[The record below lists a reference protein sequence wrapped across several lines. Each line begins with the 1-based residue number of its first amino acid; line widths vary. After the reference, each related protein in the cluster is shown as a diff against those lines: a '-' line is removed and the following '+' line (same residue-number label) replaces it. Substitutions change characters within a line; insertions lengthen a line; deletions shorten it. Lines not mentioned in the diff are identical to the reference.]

1 MEGRFFKA
9 IRLLVVTTIIIIV
22 GVFCIKKVSNSLE
35 QKKYEDTTND
45 VTFSDLACIQCR
57 KEKTMSIQLDTTRL
71 AGSIQM
77 SAPDLPAPT
86 EQGKALAALLGG
98 KSVTVTDGSMSDLEA
113 LVAKLKSE
121 SERTRFLM
129 LMTSL
134 ASIGRSLDEA
144 QKSTLE
150 SGLALAEKLSELE
163 GDLKGYTDDEAKT
176 KAEMAI
182 LEAKIDQLKKMIEQ
196 AVKDG
201 KDHNKMVEEQKL
213 VREEL
218 VAKEKTMD
226 DIQGK
231 IAKTKNEIAE
241 VKGKISAIV
250 NSIGENTLKTI
261 ASELTTLTPQEKAE
275 SAAEA
280 RKEAEKLAANDPLN
294 AIRDSLDKIERE
306 LTDTIEA
313 NRIATV

>member
-1 MEGRFFKA
+1 
-9 IRLLVVTTIIIIV
+9 
-22 GVFCIKKVSNSLE
+22 
-35 QKKYEDTTND
+35 
-45 VTFSDLACIQCR
+45 
-57 KEKTMSIQLDTTRL
+57 MSIQLDTTRL

-86 EQGKALAALLGG
+86 EQGNALAALLGG

-163 GDLKGYTDDEAKT
+163 GDLKGYTDDASKT
-176 KAEMAI
+176 RGEMLI

-261 ASELTTLTPQEKAE
+261 ASELTTLTPPEKAE

>member
-1 MEGRFFKA
+1 
-9 IRLLVVTTIIIIV
+9 
-22 GVFCIKKVSNSLE
+22 
-35 QKKYEDTTND
+35 
-45 VTFSDLACIQCR
+45 
-57 KEKTMSIQLDTTRL
+57 MSIQLDTTRL

-98 KSVTVTDGSMSDLEA
+98 ASLTVTSAEMSDLEA

-134 ASIGRSLDEA
+134 TSIGQSLDAA
-144 QKSTLE
+144 QKSALE
-150 SGLALAEKLSELE
+150 SGLALAEKLGELE
-163 GDLKGYTDDEAKT
+163 GDLKGYTDDASKT
-176 KAEMAI
+176 RGEMLI
-182 LEAKIDQLKKMIEQ
+182 LEAKIDQLQKLIDQ

-201 KDHNKMVEEQKL
+201 KEHNELVAEQKR

-261 ASELTTLTPQEKAE
+261 ASELTTLTPQEAE

>member
-1 MEGRFFKA
+1 
-9 IRLLVVTTIIIIV
+9 
-22 GVFCIKKVSNSLE
+22 
-35 QKKYEDTTND
+35 
-45 VTFSDLACIQCR
+45 
-57 KEKTMSIQLDTTRL
+57 MSIQLDTTRL

-98 KSVTVTDGSMSDLEA
+98 KSLTVTDGSMSDLEA

-134 ASIGRSLDEA
+134 TSIGQSLDAA

-196 AVKDG
+196 AVEDG

-231 IAKTKNEIAE
+231 IA
-241 VKGKISAIV
+241 
-250 NSIGENTLKTI
+250 
-261 ASELTTLTPQEKAE
+261 
-275 SAAEA
+275 
-280 RKEAEKLAANDPLN
+280 
-294 AIRDSLDKIERE
+294 
-306 LTDTIEA
+306 
-313 NRIATV
+313 

>member
-1 MEGRFFKA
+1 
-9 IRLLVVTTIIIIV
+9 
-22 GVFCIKKVSNSLE
+22 
-35 QKKYEDTTND
+35 
-45 VTFSDLACIQCR
+45 
-57 KEKTMSIQLDTTRL
+57 MSIQLDTTRL

-98 KSVTVTDGSMSDLEA
+98 ASLTVTSAEMSDLEA

-134 ASIGRSLDEA
+134 TSIGQSLDAA
-144 QKSTLE
+144 QKSALE
-150 SGLALAEKLSELE
+150 SGLALAEKLGELE
-163 GDLKGYTDDEAKT
+163 GDLKGYTDDASKT
-176 KAEMAI
+176 RGEMLI

-201 KDHNKMVEEQKL
+201 KEHNELVAEQKR

-226 DIQGK
+226 DIQGN
-231 IAKTKNEIAE
+231 IAKTKNEISD

-250 NSIGENTLKTI
+250 SSVGENTLKTI
-261 ASELTTLTPQEKAE
+261 ASELTTLTPPEKAE

-306 LTDTIEA
+306 LTDTIQQ
-313 NRIATV
+313 NRIETV

>member
-1 MEGRFFKA
+1 
-9 IRLLVVTTIIIIV
+9 
-22 GVFCIKKVSNSLE
+22 
-35 QKKYEDTTND
+35 
-45 VTFSDLACIQCR
+45 
-57 KEKTMSIQLDTTRL
+57 MSIQLDTSRL
-71 AGSIQM
+71 AGTVQT
-77 SAPDLPAPT
+77 SAQDVTTASGST
-86 EQGKALAALLGG
+86 KALAALLGG
-98 KSVTVTDGSMSDLEA
+98 TSVNVTNGAMTDLEA
-113 LVAKLKSE
+113 LVAKLKNE
-121 SERTRFLM
+121 NERTRFSM

-134 ASIGRSLDEA
+134 ASIGQSLDAA
-144 QKSTLE
+144 QRQTLE
-150 SGLALAEKLSELE
+150 QGLALAKKLDELDKTLDKLV
-163 GDLKGYTDDEAKT
+163 GKEAKAT
-176 KAEMAI
+176 AEAAI
-182 LEAKIDQLKKMIEQ
+182 LQAQIKSLQEQIDQ
-196 AVKDG
+196 AVQDG

-261 ASELTTLTPQEKAE
+261 ASELTTLTPPEKAE

>member
-1 MEGRFFKA
+1 
-9 IRLLVVTTIIIIV
+9 
-22 GVFCIKKVSNSLE
+22 
-35 QKKYEDTTND
+35 
-45 VTFSDLACIQCR
+45 
-57 KEKTMSIQLDTTRL
+57 MSIQLDTTRL

-163 GDLKGYTDDEAKT
+163 GDLKGYTDDASKT
-176 KAEMAI
+176 RGEMLI

>member
-1 MEGRFFKA
+1 
-9 IRLLVVTTIIIIV
+9 
-22 GVFCIKKVSNSLE
+22 
-35 QKKYEDTTND
+35 
-45 VTFSDLACIQCR
+45 
-57 KEKTMSIQLDTTRL
+57 MSIQLDTTRL
-71 AGSIQM
+71 AGSVHM
-77 SAPDLPAPT
+77 SAPELPAPT

-98 KSVTVTDGSMSDLEA
+98 KSVTVTDGSVSDLEA

-163 GDLKGYTDDEAKT
+163 GDLKGYTDDASKT
-176 KAEMAI
+176 RGEMLI

-306 LTDTIEA
+306 LTDTIQQ
-313 NRIATV
+313 NRIETV

>member
-1 MEGRFFKA
+1 
-9 IRLLVVTTIIIIV
+9 
-22 GVFCIKKVSNSLE
+22 
-35 QKKYEDTTND
+35 
-45 VTFSDLACIQCR
+45 
-57 KEKTMSIQLDTTRL
+57 
-71 AGSIQM
+71 M

-98 KSVTVTDGSMSDLEA
+98 ASLTVTSAEMSDLEA

-134 ASIGRSLDEA
+134 TSIGQSLDEA

-150 SGLALAEKLSELE
+150 SGLALAEKLGELE
-163 GDLKGYTDDEAKT
+163 GDLKGYTDDASKT
-176 KAEMAI
+176 RGEMLI

-261 ASELTTLTPQEKAE
+261 ASDIATLAAPEKAE
-275 SAAEA
+275 RPAETEKA
-280 RKEAEKLAANDPLN
+280 EKKEALNDPLS
-294 AIRDSLDKIERE
+294 AIRESLDRIERD
-306 LTDTIEA
+306 LTETIER

>member
-1 MEGRFFKA
+1 
-9 IRLLVVTTIIIIV
+9 
-22 GVFCIKKVSNSLE
+22 
-35 QKKYEDTTND
+35 
-45 VTFSDLACIQCR
+45 
-57 KEKTMSIQLDTTRL
+57 MSIQLDTTRL

-182 LEAKIDQLKKMIEQ
+182 LEAKIDQLQKLIDQ
-196 AVKDG
+196 AVEDG
-201 KDHNKMVEEQKL
+201 KEHNELVAEQKR

-226 DIQGK
+226 DIQGN
-231 IAKTKNEIAE
+231 IAKTKNEISD

-250 NSIGENTLKTI
+250 SSVGENTLKTI

-275 SAAEA
+275 SAAEE

>member
-1 MEGRFFKA
+1 
-9 IRLLVVTTIIIIV
+9 
-22 GVFCIKKVSNSLE
+22 
-35 QKKYEDTTND
+35 
-45 VTFSDLACIQCR
+45 
-57 KEKTMSIQLDTTRL
+57 MSIQLDTTRL
-71 AGSIQM
+71 AGTAQM

-98 KSVTVTDGSMSDLEA
+98 ASLTVTSAEMSDLEA

-134 ASIGRSLDEA
+134 TSIGQSLDEA
-144 QKSTLE
+144 QKSALE

-163 GDLKGYTDDEAKT
+163 GALKGYTDDEAKT

-196 AVKDG
+196 AVEDG

-280 RKEAEKLAANDPLN
+280 SKEAEKLAANDPLN

-306 LTDTIEA
+306 LTDTIQQ
-313 NRIATV
+313 NRIETV

>member
-1 MEGRFFKA
+1 MKA
-9 IRLLVVTTIIIIV
+9 
-22 GVFCIKKVSNSLE
+22 
-35 QKKYEDTTND
+35 
-45 VTFSDLACIQCR
+45 
-57 KEKTMSIQLDTTRL
+57 
-71 AGSIQM
+71 
-77 SAPDLPAPT
+77 
-86 EQGKALAALLGG
+86 GG
-98 KSVTVTDGSMSDLEA
+98 
-113 LVAKLKSE
+113 
-121 SERTRFLM
+121 
-129 LMTSL
+129 
-134 ASIGRSLDEA
+134 
-144 QKSTLE
+144 
-150 SGLALAEKLSELE
+150 E

-182 LEAKIDQLKKMIEQ
+182 LEAKIDQLQKLIDQ
-196 AVKDG
+196 AVEDG
-201 KDHNKMVEEQKL
+201 KEHNELVAEQKR

-231 IAKTKNEIAE
+231 IAKTKNEISE

-261 ASELTTLTPQEKAE
+261 ASELTTLTPPEKAE

>member
-1 MEGRFFKA
+1 
-9 IRLLVVTTIIIIV
+9 
-22 GVFCIKKVSNSLE
+22 
-35 QKKYEDTTND
+35 
-45 VTFSDLACIQCR
+45 
-57 KEKTMSIQLDTTRL
+57 
-71 AGSIQM
+71 M
-77 SAPDLPAPT
+77 SAPDLPAPS

-98 KSVTVTDGSMSDLEA
+98 ASLTVTSAEMSDLEA

-163 GDLKGYTDDEAKT
+163 GDLKGYTDDASKT
-176 KAEMAI
+176 RGEMLI

-261 ASELTTLTPQEKAE
+261 ASELTTLTPPEKAE

-306 LTDTIEA
+306 LTDTIQQ
-313 NRIATV
+313 NRIETV

>member
-1 MEGRFFKA
+1 
-9 IRLLVVTTIIIIV
+9 
-22 GVFCIKKVSNSLE
+22 
-35 QKKYEDTTND
+35 
-45 VTFSDLACIQCR
+45 
-57 KEKTMSIQLDTTRL
+57 
-71 AGSIQM
+71 M

-86 EQGKALAALLGG
+86 EQGNALAALLGG

-163 GDLKGYTDDEAKT
+163 GDLKGYTDDASKT
-176 KAEMAI
+176 RGEMLI

>member
-1 MEGRFFKA
+1 
-9 IRLLVVTTIIIIV
+9 
-22 GVFCIKKVSNSLE
+22 
-35 QKKYEDTTND
+35 
-45 VTFSDLACIQCR
+45 
-57 KEKTMSIQLDTTRL
+57 MSIQLDTTRL

-98 KSVTVTDGSMSDLEA
+98 KSLTVTDGSMSDLEA
-113 LVAKLKSE
+113 LVAKLKSD
-121 SERTRFLM
+121 
-129 LMTSL
+129 
-134 ASIGRSLDEA
+134 GRSLDEA

-196 AVKDG
+196 AVEDG

-261 ASELTTLTPQEKAE
+261 ASELTTLTPPEKAE

-306 LTDTIEA
+306 LTDTIQQ
-313 NRIATV
+313 NRIETV

>member
-1 MEGRFFKA
+1 
-9 IRLLVVTTIIIIV
+9 
-22 GVFCIKKVSNSLE
+22 
-35 QKKYEDTTND
+35 
-45 VTFSDLACIQCR
+45 
-57 KEKTMSIQLDTTRL
+57 
-71 AGSIQM
+71 M
-77 SAPDLPAPT
+77 SAPELSAPT

-182 LEAKIDQLKKMIEQ
+182 LEAKIDQLQKLIDQ
-196 AVKDG
+196 AVEDG
-201 KDHNKMVEEQKL
+201 KEHNELVAEQKR

-218 VAKEKTMD
+218 AAKEQTVA
-226 DIQGK
+226 DIQGN
-231 IAKTKNEIAE
+231 IAKTKNEISD

-250 NSIGENTLKTI
+250 NSVGENTLKTI
-261 ASELTTLTPQEKAE
+261 ANELTTLTPQEKAE
-275 SAAEA
+275 SAEEA
-280 RKEAEKLAANDPLN
+280 RKEAEKIAANDPLA
-294 AIRDSLDKIERE
+294 AIRDSLDKIERDI
-306 LTDTIEA
+306 TDAIQE
-313 NRIATV
+313 NRIETV

>member
-1 MEGRFFKA
+1 
-9 IRLLVVTTIIIIV
+9 
-22 GVFCIKKVSNSLE
+22 
-35 QKKYEDTTND
+35 
-45 VTFSDLACIQCR
+45 
-57 KEKTMSIQLDTTRL
+57 MSIQLDTTRL

-98 KSVTVTDGSMSDLEA
+98 ASLTVTSAEMSDLEA

-134 ASIGRSLDEA
+134 TSIGQSLDAA
-144 QKSTLE
+144 QKSALE
-150 SGLALAEKLSELE
+150 SGLALAEKLGELE

-182 LEAKIDQLKKMIEQ
+182 LEAKIDQLQKLIDQ
-196 AVKDG
+196 AVEDG
-201 KDHNKMVEEQKL
+201 KEHNELVAEQKR

-218 VAKEKTMD
+218 VAKEETMD
-226 DIQGK
+226 KIQGN
-231 IAKTKNEIAE
+231 IAKTKNEISD

-261 ASELTTLTPQEKAE
+261 ASELTTLTPQEAE

-294 AIRDSLDKIERE
+294 AIRDSLDKIERG

>member
-1 MEGRFFKA
+1 
-9 IRLLVVTTIIIIV
+9 
-22 GVFCIKKVSNSLE
+22 
-35 QKKYEDTTND
+35 
-45 VTFSDLACIQCR
+45 
-57 KEKTMSIQLDTTRL
+57 MSIQLDTTRL

-182 LEAKIDQLKKMIEQ
+182 LEAKIDQLQKLIDQ
-196 AVKDG
+196 AVEDG
-201 KDHNKMVEEQKL
+201 KEHNELVAEQKR

>member
-1 MEGRFFKA
+1 
-9 IRLLVVTTIIIIV
+9 
-22 GVFCIKKVSNSLE
+22 
-35 QKKYEDTTND
+35 
-45 VTFSDLACIQCR
+45 
-57 KEKTMSIQLDTTRL
+57 MSIQLDTTRL

-98 KSVTVTDGSMSDLEA
+98 ASLTVTSAEMSDLEA
-113 LVAKLKSE
+113 LVAKLKSD

-134 ASIGRSLDEA
+134 TSIGQSLDAA
-144 QKSTLE
+144 QKSALE
-150 SGLALAEKLSELE
+150 SGLALAEKLGELE

-261 ASELTTLTPQEKAE
+261 ANDIATLAAPEKAE
-275 SAAEA
+275 RPAETEKA
-280 RKEAEKLAANDPLN
+280 EKKEALNDPLN
-294 AIRDSLDKIERE
+294 AIRESLDRIERDINE
-306 LTDTIEA
+306 AIEA

>member
-1 MEGRFFKA
+1 MA
-9 IRLLVVTTIIIIV
+9 IELNVNRLNAET
-22 GVFCIKKVSNSLE
+22 SSLLG
-35 QKKYEDTTND
+35 D
-45 VTFSDLACIQCR
+45 VAPG
-57 KEKTMSIQLDTTRL
+57 KG
-71 AGSIQM
+71 AG
-77 SAPDLPAPT
+77 T
-86 EQGKALAALLGG
+86 GKALAALIGG
-98 KSVTVTDGSMSDLEA
+98 ESVTVTSGALTDLEA
-113 LVAKLKSE
+113 LVAKLKSD

-134 ASIGRSLDEA
+134 SSIGQSLNEA
-144 QKSTLE
+144 QKSALE
-150 SGLALAEKLSELE
+150 TGLALAEKLSELE

-231 IAKTKNEIAE
+231 IAKTKNEISE

-306 LTDTIEA
+306 LTDAIES
-313 NRIATV
+313 NRVAMV

>member
-1 MEGRFFKA
+1 
-9 IRLLVVTTIIIIV
+9 
-22 GVFCIKKVSNSLE
+22 
-35 QKKYEDTTND
+35 
-45 VTFSDLACIQCR
+45 
-57 KEKTMSIQLDTTRL
+57 
-71 AGSIQM
+71 M

-98 KSVTVTDGSMSDLEA
+98 ASLTVTSAEMSDLEA

-134 ASIGRSLDEA
+134 TSIGQSLDAA
-144 QKSTLE
+144 QKSALE

-163 GDLKGYTDDEAKT
+163 GDLKGYTDDASKT
-176 KAEMAI
+176 RGEMLI

-261 ASELTTLTPQEKAE
+261 ASELTTLTPPEKPE

>member
-1 MEGRFFKA
+1 
-9 IRLLVVTTIIIIV
+9 
-22 GVFCIKKVSNSLE
+22 
-35 QKKYEDTTND
+35 
-45 VTFSDLACIQCR
+45 
-57 KEKTMSIQLDTTRL
+57 
-71 AGSIQM
+71 M

-98 KSVTVTDGSMSDLEA
+98 ASLTVTSAEMSDLEA

-150 SGLALAEKLSELE
+150 LGLSLAEKLGELE
-163 GDLKGYTDDEAKT
+163 GDLKGYTDDASKT
-176 KAEMAI
+176 RGEMLI

-261 ASELTTLTPQEKAE
+261 ASELTTLTPPEKAE

-294 AIRDSLDKIERE
+294 AIRDSLDKIERDI
-306 LTDTIEA
+306 TDAIQE
-313 NRIATV
+313 NRIETV

>member
-1 MEGRFFKA
+1 
-9 IRLLVVTTIIIIV
+9 
-22 GVFCIKKVSNSLE
+22 
-35 QKKYEDTTND
+35 
-45 VTFSDLACIQCR
+45 
-57 KEKTMSIQLDTTRL
+57 MSIQLDTTRL

-98 KSVTVTDGSMSDLEA
+98 ASLTVTSAEMSDLEA
-113 LVAKLKSE
+113 LVAKLKSD

-134 ASIGRSLDEA
+134 TSIGQSLDEA
-144 QKSTLE
+144 QKSALE

-182 LEAKIDQLKKMIEQ
+182 LEAKIDQLKKMIDQ
-196 AVKDG
+196 AVEDG

-218 VAKEKTMD
+218 AAKEKTMD

-294 AIRDSLDKIERE
+294 AIRDSLGKIERE

>member
-1 MEGRFFKA
+1 
-9 IRLLVVTTIIIIV
+9 
-22 GVFCIKKVSNSLE
+22 
-35 QKKYEDTTND
+35 
-45 VTFSDLACIQCR
+45 
-57 KEKTMSIQLDTTRL
+57 MSIQLDTTRL

-98 KSVTVTDGSMSDLEA
+98 ASLTVTSAEMSDLEA
-113 LVAKLKSE
+113 LVAKLKSD

-134 ASIGRSLDEA
+134 TSIGQSLDEA
-144 QKSTLE
+144 QKSALE
-150 SGLALAEKLSELE
+150 SGLALAEKLGELE
-163 GDLKGYTDDEAKT
+163 GDLKGYTDDASKT
-176 KAEMAI
+176 RGEMLI

-231 IAKTKNEIAE
+231 E
-241 VKGKISAIV
+241 
-250 NSIGENTLKTI
+250 
-261 ASELTTLTPQEKAE
+261 
-275 SAAEA
+275 
-280 RKEAEKLAANDPLN
+280 
-294 AIRDSLDKIERE
+294 RDSRSEGQDIGHREFDRREHAQDDRERAYDADAPGE
-306 LTDTIEA
+306 GGERCGSAQGGGETRRERSAQRDTRLARQDRARAHRHDRGEQ
-313 NRIATV
+313 NRDGVEGVES